1 MKKRTYIKIISF
13 LSAVCILL
21 ASTSIVYSVR
31 ANRYKILLSAERE
44 RSLAELA
51 EAIDAIGVSLQKSLY
66 CSSGKMLTEN
76 GNELYRLSTLAKDNL
91 SSLTDENEY
100 TETIFKF
107 LSQVGDYTLYLSE
120 KENLTEKEQT
130 QLYDLYN
137 YAKSLSK
144 EIGFLADSYY
154 DGEISFQKAS
164 GNLMNEEKKIDFL
177 TSFSDTEQTIGDYP
191 TLLYDGPFSD
201 TLLNREA
208 LAVKGK
214 SEITKE
220 EGRNIAAKIL
230 SAKPTDLR
238 EESDQSSSLPLFCY
252 SKGEKFIGITK
263 QGGFLC
269 YMTNPDFTK
278 EATISPKEA
287 IKRGSSFLK
296 KQGFEGMADSYYS
309 VFDDVCTV
317 NYAYRE
323 NGITYYADLIKVSV
337 ALDTGKVVAF
347 DASGYLMNHC
357 ERKLPTELLT
367 EKECRKA
374 VSTNLQIIDFSS
386 AVIPLESGKEK
397 LCLEYHCLDKK
408 HNQEVLVY
416 IDRETGME
424 EDIMLLLYS
433 DGGVLTK

>member
-1 MKKRTYIKIISF
+1 MKKSTYIKIISF
-13 LSAVCILL
+13 LSVICVALTV
-21 ASTSIVYSVR
+21 TSVVYSVKASR
-31 ANRYKILLSAERE
+31 CQLLLTAERE

-51 EAIDAIGVSLQKSLY
+51 EAIDAISVNLQKSLY
-66 CSSGKMLTEN
+66 CKTGKKLSES

-120 KENLTEKEQT
+120 KESLNEKEQA
-130 QLYDLYN
+130 QLSDLYS

-164 GNLMNEEKKIDFL
+164 GNLTSEEEKIDFL
-177 TSFSDTEQTIGDYP
+177 SSFSDTEQTIGDYP

-208 LAVKGK
+208 LYVKGK
-214 SEITKE
+214 NEITRE
-220 EGRNIAAKIL
+220 EGRSIAAQL
-230 SAKPTDLR
+230 LGAKPTDLR
-238 EESDQSSSLPLFCY
+238 EEADLRSALPLFCY
-252 SKGEKFIGITK
+252 SRGENFIGITK

-278 EATISPKEA
+278 EATISPEEA
-287 IKRGSSFLK
+287 IKRGNSFLK
-296 KQGFEGMADSYYS
+296 KHGYKRMADSYYS

-357 ERKLPTELLT
+357 KRKLPTELLS
-367 EKECRKA
+367 EKVCRKS
-374 VSTNLQIIDFSS
+374 VSKNLQIADFSE
-386 AVIPLESGKEK
+386 AVIPLESGKES
-397 LCLEYHCLDKK
+397 LCFEYHCYDKK
-408 HNQEVLVY
+408 HNQQVLVY
-416 IDRETGME
+416 VNRETGE
-424 EDIMLLLYS
+424 EQEIMLLLYS
-433 DGGVLTK
+433 DNGILTK